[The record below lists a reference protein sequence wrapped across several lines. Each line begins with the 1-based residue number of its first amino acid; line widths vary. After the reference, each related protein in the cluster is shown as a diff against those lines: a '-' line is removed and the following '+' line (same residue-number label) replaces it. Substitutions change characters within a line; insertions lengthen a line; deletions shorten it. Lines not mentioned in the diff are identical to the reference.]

1 MKYNEIIVK
10 DEEENEIVYKFRL
23 TSGDCISLEDK
34 VKKSTIE
41 YVQDESITMAV
52 TMIRYMRMWEKPNI
66 SMQEAQQI
74 YDTLINNGWTFKRI
88 LQDIIYETLVVSGF
102 LEEAD
107 WLEIK
112 KQTEELTKRLKE
124 ERKNALDKV
133 LSSST
138 TEVSN

>member
-10 DEEENEIVYKFRL
+10 DLEGNEVVYKFRL

-34 VKKSTIE
+34 VKKSIIE

-52 TMIRYMRMWEKPNI
+52 TMIRYMRMWEDKNI
-66 SMQEAQQI
+66 GMQKAQEI
-74 YDTLINNGWTFKRI
+74 YDTLVDNGWTFKRI
-88 LQDIIYETLVVSGF
+88 LQDVIYETLVISGF

-124 ERKNALDKV
+124 ERNKALEKA

-138 TEVSN
+138 TKVSN